1 MQKEELFEFYYERS
15 HEFKGYWPDTLE
27 EFCYKY
33 ENDENF
39 RNTWNQKYVEHLNKI
54 QNGNKSY
61 R

>member
-1 MQKEELFEFYYERS
+1 MEELFEFYYEHS

-39 RNTWNQKYVEHLNKI
+39 RNTWNKKYTKHLNKI
-54 QNGNKSY
+54 TCD
-61 R
+61 

>member
-1 MQKEELFEFYYERS
+1 MQMEDLFEFYYERS
-15 HEFKGYWPDTLE
+15 HEFKGYWPDNFE

-39 RNTWNQKYVEHLNKI
+39 RNIWNEKYIKHLNKI
-54 QNGNKSY
+54 KDGIKSD